1 MSKIL
6 AGGDDESISYLVKLT
21 LLRENYIVETASTGI
36 EIKNKLTTFKPDLLV
51 LYINLSGDDGREI
64 YREIKSSN
72 KKIKVIDVCKYKNAG
87 KL

>member
-6 AGGDDESISYLVKLT
+6 AGEDDESISYLVKLT

-72 KKIKVIDVCKYKNAG
+72 SSAF
-87 KL
+87 LESR